1 MNVIFMQ
8 PAAAEFSECDQ
19 FSLWGNCECFVS
31 GFDTEADFNSGQK
44 RGAWG
49 LSWTLFEQSHYVAPL
64 HWLTSFENSNQGG
77 IQPLSTAKLLKWP
90 KIQTLSLS
98 ETRSLPVHCV
108 LQLSHG
114 LVLSLSANIKCY
126 SSAHNLTWDPTH
138 NQRIDGHK
146 SDQRPPSPVD
156 WVLSGIQLFQSS

>member
-8 PAAAEFSECDQ
+8 PLHQSFQSVTN
-19 FSLWGNCECFVS
+19 SLCGETVNAS
-31 GFDTEADFNSGQK
+31 RPDLIQK
-44 RGAWG
+44 LILIRAKKGGAWG
-49 LSWTLFEQSHYVAPL
+49 LSWTLFEQSHYVALL

-98 ETRSLPVHCV
+98 ETRSLPVYCV

-114 LVLSLSANIKCY
+114 LALSLSLSANIKCC
-126 SSAHNLTWDPTH
+126 SSTHNLTWDLTN
-138 NQRIDGHK
+138 NQRIDRHK
-146 SDQRPPSPVD
+146 SDLRPPSHFD
-156 WVLSGIQLFQSS
+156 

>member
-1 MNVIFMQ
+1 M
-8 PAAAEFSECDQ
+8 
-19 FSLWGNCECFVS
+19 
-31 GFDTEADFNSGQK
+31 
-44 RGAWG
+44 G

-98 ETRSLPVHCV
+98 ETRSLPVYCV

-156 WVLSGIQLFQSS
+156 WVLNWAGFNSFEVFRRRNINSLLHYLDSRHITMRGWCPKTGGRAAINGFN